1 MNYEQVARKPPSS
14 EILGSTQ
21 MAEQDVKPVSAATG
35 TFVALRP
42 QTPSEP
48 KTGNSSPETG
58 NSMPI
63 PERKGPDMEELARAL
78 NLASQSIGR
87 DLRFEVDMESGRSV
101 IQVLDRDTGEVIR
114 QIPPDK
120 ADIYMS
126 GNGDVQLRLYNR
138 HV

>member
-1 MNYEQVARKPPSS
+1 
-14 EILGSTQ
+14 
-21 MAEQDVKPVSAATG
+21 MAEQDLKPVVAATG

-42 QTPSEP
+42 QVAPSELQTG
-48 KTGNSSPETG
+48 KTSPEAGNSVPQ
-58 NSMPI
+58 
-63 PERKGPDMEELARAL
+63 PERSGPDMERLANAL

-120 ADIYMS
+120 ANLYS
-126 GNGDVQLRLYNR
+126 ASNGAVQIRLLDAR
-138 HV
+138 V